1 MTVSIRQATM
11 AMSRL
16 KPSGRIGDNMKKILG
31 LVALF
36 LIIISSCFYFFIRQ
50 PKNIFDEIYQE
61 TAKNYLGHYN
71 FKDLKNVTV
80 KNRKL
85 YDSNMNETDKYE
97 SIITYDD
104 SSLGSDVKNLEL
116 RFNFDGSS
124 SKGVNIWFER
134 YANSGE
140 EINFVIHYEFK
151 KKLLVKK
158 IMIYEIR
165 SETYIKD
172 EAQVK
177 SYLEQYGI
185 TAKDLDSYF
194 DEIVNQ
200 KVLKDWCTIYDSKY
214 SPSNYGDVKIETQW
228 ENWWRGS
235 VDILENILWIEEEIP
250 PRMS

>member
-1 MTVSIRQATM
+1 
-11 AMSRL
+11 
-16 KPSGRIGDNMKKILG
+16 MKKILG
-31 LVALF
+31 LIGLYALIVLF
-36 LIIISSCFYFFIRQ
+36 CFYFFIHQ

-124 SKGVNIWFER
+124 KGVNIWFER

-151 KKLLVKK
+151 KKVLVKK
-158 IMIYEIR
+158 ILIYENR
-165 SETYIKD
+165 LETYIED

-177 SYLEQYGI
+177 SYLEKYGI
-185 TAKDLDSYF
+185 TAKDLDSYY
-194 DEIVNQ
+194 DEIVKQ
-200 KVLKDWCTIYDSKY
+200 KVLKDSCSIYDSNY
-214 SPSNYGDVKIETQW
+214 SPSNYGNVKVETQW
-228 ENWWRGS
+228 ENW
-235 VDILENILWIEEEIP
+235 
-250 PRMS
+250 

>member
-1 MTVSIRQATM
+1 
-11 AMSRL
+11 
-16 KPSGRIGDNMKKILG
+16 MKKIFSLLA
-31 LVALF
+31 LVLLVVLF
-36 LIIISSCFYFFIRQ
+36 CFYFFPKQ

-140 EINFVIHYEFK
+140 KINFVIHYEFK
-151 KKLLVKK
+151 KKVLVKK
-158 IMIYEIR
+158 ILIYENR
-165 SETYIKD
+165 SETYIED
-172 EAQVK
+172 EEQVK

-185 TAKDLDSYF
+185 TAKDLDSYY

-214 SPSNYGDVKIETQW
+214 SPSNYGDVKIASQW
-228 ENWWRGS
+228 ENW
-235 VDILENILWIEEEIP
+235 
-250 PRMS
+250 

>member
-1 MTVSIRQATM
+1 
-11 AMSRL
+11 
-16 KPSGRIGDNMKKILG
+16 MKKILG
-31 LVALF
+31 LVALVLLVVLF
-36 LIIISSCFYFFIRQ
+36 CFYFFPKQ
-50 PKNIFDEIYQE
+50 PNNIFDEIYQE

-85 YDSNMNETDKYE
+85 YYSNMNETDKYE

-116 RFNFDGSS
+116 RFNFDGS

-177 SYLEQYGI
+177 SYLEKYGI
-185 TAKDLDSYF
+185 TAKDLDSYY
-194 DEIVNQ
+194 DEIINQ
-200 KVLKDWCTIYDSKY
+200 KVLKDWCSIYDSKY
-214 SPSNYGDVKIETQW
+214 SPSNYGEVKIETQW
-228 ENWWRGS
+228 ENWWRRS
-235 VDILENILWIEEEIP
+235 VDILENILWIEVEIP
-250 PRMS
+250 PRTN

>member
-1 MTVSIRQATM
+1 M

-36 LIIISSCFYFFIRQ
+36 TLIVLSCFYFFTKQ

-61 TAKNYLGHYN
+61 TEKNYLGYYN
-71 FKDLKNVTV
+71 FNELKNVTV

-104 SSLGSDVKNLEL
+104 SSLGSDAKNLEL

-124 SKGVNIWFER
+124 KGINIWFER

-140 EINFVIHYEFK
+140 KINFVIHYGFK
-151 KKLLVKK
+151 KKVLVKK
-158 IMIYEIR
+158 IMIYEN
-165 SETYIKD
+165 SSKTYIED

-177 SYLEQYGI
+177 SYLEKYGI

-194 DEIVNQ
+194 DEIINQ
-200 KVLKDWCTIYDSKY
+200 KVLKDWCSIYDSKY
-214 SPSNYGDVKIETQW
+214 SPSNYGDVKVETQW
-228 ENWWRGS
+228 ENW
-235 VDILENILWIEEEIP
+235 
-250 PRMS
+250 

>member
-1 MTVSIRQATM
+1 
-11 AMSRL
+11 
-16 KPSGRIGDNMKKILG
+16 MKKIL
-31 LVALF
+31 ALIVLF
-36 LIIISSCFYFFIRQ
+36 VIIVSSCFYFFVRQ
-50 PKNIFDEIYQE
+50 PKNIFDEIYLE
-61 TAKNYLGHYN
+61 TAKNYLGYYN
-71 FKDLKNVTV
+71 FNELKNVTV

-104 SSLGSDVKNLEL
+104 SSLGSDAKNLEL
-116 RFNFDGSS
+116 RFNFEGS

-140 EINFVIHYEFK
+140 LINFVIHYEFK
-151 KKLLVKK
+151 KEVLVKK
-158 IMIYEIR
+158 IMIYENR
-165 SETYIKD
+165 VETYIED

-200 KVLKDWCTIYDSKY
+200 KVLKDWCTVYDSKY

-228 ENWWRGS
+228 ENW
-235 VDILENILWIEEEIP
+235 
-250 PRMS
+250 

>member
-1 MTVSIRQATM
+1 
-11 AMSRL
+11 
-16 KPSGRIGDNMKKILG
+16 MKKILG
-31 LVALF
+31 VLTIVVLLV
-36 LIIISSCFYFFIRQ
+36 SVCFYFFTHQ

-124 SKGVNIWFER
+124 KGVNIWFER

-140 EINFVIHYEFK
+140 KINFVIHYEFK
-151 KKLLVKK
+151 KKVLVKK
-158 IMIYEIR
+158 ILIYENR
-165 SETYIKD
+165 SETYIED
-172 EAQVK
+172 EEQVK

-185 TAKDLDSYF
+185 TAKDLDSYY

-200 KVLKDWCTIYDSKY
+200 KVLKDWCSIYDSKY
-214 SPSNYGDVKIETQW
+214 SPTNYGEVKVETQW
-228 ENWWRGS
+228 ENW
-235 VDILENILWIEEEIP
+235 
-250 PRMS
+250 

>member
-1 MTVSIRQATM
+1 V
-11 AMSRL
+11 
-16 KPSGRIGDNMKKILG
+16 
-31 LVALF
+31 
-36 LIIISSCFYFFIRQ
+36 RQ

-71 FKDLKNVTV
+71 LKDLKNVTV

-124 SKGVNIWFER
+124 KGVNIWFER

-140 EINFVIHYEFK
+140 KINFVIHYEFNK
-151 KKLLVKK
+151 KVLVKK
-158 IMIYEIR
+158 ILIYENR
-165 SETYIKD
+165 SETYIED
-172 EAQVK
+172 EAQLK

-185 TAKDLDSYF
+185 SAKDLDTYY

-200 KVLKDWCTIYDSKY
+200 KVLKDWRTIYDSKY
-214 SPSNYGDVKIETQW
+214 SPSNYGDIKIETQW
-228 ENWWRGS
+228 ENW
-235 VDILENILWIEEEIP
+235 
-250 PRMS
+250 

>member
-1 MTVSIRQATM
+1 
-11 AMSRL
+11 
-16 KPSGRIGDNMKKILG
+16 MKKILG
-31 LVALF
+31 LVALVLLVVLF
-36 LIIISSCFYFFIRQ
+36 CFYFFPKQ

-71 FKDLKNVTV
+71 FKDLKN
-80 KNRKL
+80 
-85 YDSNMNETDKYE
+85 
-97 SIITYDD
+97 
-104 SSLGSDVKNLEL
+104 KNLEL
-116 RFNFDGSS
+116 RFNFDGS

-177 SYLEQYGI
+177 SYLEKYGI
-185 TAKDLDSYF
+185 TAKDLDSYY
-194 DEIVNQ
+194 DEIINQ
-200 KVLKDWCTIYDSKY
+200 KVLKDWCSIYDSKY
-214 SPSNYGDVKIETQW
+214 SLSNYGEVKIETQW
-228 ENWWRGS
+228 ENW
-235 VDILENILWIEEEIP
+235 
-250 PRMS
+250 

>member
-1 MTVSIRQATM
+1 M

-36 LIIISSCFYFFIRQ
+36 LLIVLSCFYFFIHQ

-71 FKDLKNVTV
+71 FKDLKNVTA

-104 SSLGSDVKNLEL
+104 SSLESDVKNLEL
-116 RFNFDGSS
+116 GFNFDGS

-140 EINFVIHYEFK
+140 KINFVIHYEFK
-151 KKLLVKK
+151 KKVLVKK
-158 IMIYEIR
+158 ILIYENR
-165 SETYIKD
+165 SETYIED

-185 TAKDLDSYF
+185 TAKDLDSYY

-200 KVLKDWCTIYDSKY
+200 KVLKDWCTIYDSEY
-214 SPSNYGDVKIETQW
+214 SPSNYGDVKVETQW
-228 ENWWRGS
+228 ENW
-235 VDILENILWIEEEIP
+235 
-250 PRMS
+250 

>member
-1 MTVSIRQATM
+1 MTARTRQATM
-11 AMSRL
+11 VMSRL
-16 KPSGRIGDNMKKILG
+16 KRSGRIGDNMKKILG

-36 LIIISSCFYFFIRQ
+36 VLIILSCFYFFTRQ

-104 SSLGSDVKNLEL
+104 SSLGSDAKNLEL

-124 SKGVNIWFER
+124 KGINIWFER

-140 EINFVIHYEFK
+140 KLTLSFITDLRK
-151 KKLLVKK
+151 K
-158 IMIYEIR
+158 Y
-165 SETYIKD
+165 
-172 EAQVK
+172 
-177 SYLEQYGI
+177 
-185 TAKDLDSYF
+185 
-194 DEIVNQ
+194 
-200 KVLKDWCTIYDSKY
+200 
-214 SPSNYGDVKIETQW
+214 
-228 ENWWRGS
+228 
-235 VDILENILWIEEEIP
+235 
-250 PRMS
+250 

>member
-1 MTVSIRQATM
+1 MV
-11 AMSRL
+11 MSRL
-16 KPSGRIGDNMKKILG
+16 KRSGRIGDNMKKILG
-31 LVALF
+31 LVTLF
-36 LIIISSCFYFFIRQ
+36 VIIVSSCFYFFVRQ

-61 TAKNYLGHYN
+61 TAKNYLSYYN
-71 FKDLKNVTV
+71 FNDLKNVTV

-124 SKGVNIWFER
+124 KGVNIWFER

-151 KKLLVKK
+151 KKVLVKK

-177 SYLEQYGI
+177 SYLKKYGI
-185 TAKDLDSYF
+185 TAKDLDSYY
-194 DEIVNQ
+194 DEIINQ
-200 KVLKDWCTIYDSKY
+200 KVLKDWCSIYDSKY
-214 SPSNYGDVKIETQW
+214 SPSNYGDVKVETQW

-235 VDILENILWIEEEIP
+235 VDILENILWIEVEIP
-250 PRMS
+250 PRTN

>member
-1 MTVSIRQATM
+1 
-11 AMSRL
+11 
-16 KPSGRIGDNMKKILG
+16 MKKILG
-31 LVALF
+31 LVALVLLVVLF
-36 LIIISSCFYFFIRQ
+36 CFYFFPKQ

-104 SSLGSDVKNLEL
+104 SFLGSDVKNLEL
-116 RFNFDGSS
+116 RFNFDGS

-177 SYLEQYGI
+177 SYLEKYGI
-185 TAKDLDSYF
+185 TAKDLDSYY
-194 DEIVNQ
+194 DEIINQ
-200 KVLKDWCTIYDSKY
+200 KVLKDWCSIYDSKY
-214 SPSNYGDVKIETQW
+214 SLSNYGEVKIETQW
-228 ENWWRGS
+228 ENW
-235 VDILENILWIEEEIP
+235 
-250 PRMS
+250 

>member
-1 MTVSIRQATM
+1 MV
-11 AMSRL
+11 MSRL
-16 KPSGRIGDNMKKILG
+16 KRSGRIGDNMKKILG

-36 LIIISSCFYFFIRQ
+36 VLIILSCFYFFTRQ

-104 SSLGSDVKNLEL
+104 SSLGSDAKNLEL

-124 SKGVNIWFER
+124 KGINIWFER

-140 EINFVIHYEFK
+140 KLTLSFITDLRK
-151 KKLLVKK
+151 K
-158 IMIYEIR
+158 Y
-165 SETYIKD
+165 
-172 EAQVK
+172 
-177 SYLEQYGI
+177 
-185 TAKDLDSYF
+185 
-194 DEIVNQ
+194 
-200 KVLKDWCTIYDSKY
+200 
-214 SPSNYGDVKIETQW
+214 
-228 ENWWRGS
+228 
-235 VDILENILWIEEEIP
+235 
-250 PRMS
+250 

>member
-1 MTVSIRQATM
+1 
-11 AMSRL
+11 
-16 KPSGRIGDNMKKILG
+16 MKKILG

-36 LIIISSCFYFFIRQ
+36 VIIISSCFYFFVRQ

-124 SKGVNIWFER
+124 KG
-134 YANSGE
+134 
-140 EINFVIHYEFK
+140 
-151 KKLLVKK
+151 
-158 IMIYEIR
+158 
-165 SETYIKD
+165 
-172 EAQVK
+172 
-177 SYLEQYGI
+177 
-185 TAKDLDSYF
+185 
-194 DEIVNQ
+194 
-200 KVLKDWCTIYDSKY
+200 
-214 SPSNYGDVKIETQW
+214 
-228 ENWWRGS
+228 
-235 VDILENILWIEEEIP
+235 
-250 PRMS
+250 

>member
-1 MTVSIRQATM
+1 
-11 AMSRL
+11 
-16 KPSGRIGDNMKKILG
+16 MKKILG
-31 LVALF
+31 LVVLF
-36 LIIISSCFYFFIRQ
+36 MIIISSCFYFFPKQ

-61 TAKNYLGHYN
+61 TAKNYLGYYN
-71 FKDLKNVTV
+71 FNELKNVTV

-124 SKGVNIWFER
+124 KGVNIWFER

-140 EINFVIHYEFK
+140 KINFVIHYEFNK
-151 KKLLVKK
+151 KVLVKK
-158 IMIYEIR
+158 ILIYENR
-165 SETYIKD
+165 SETYIED

-185 TAKDLDSYF
+185 TAKDLDSESLERLVF
-194 DEIVNQ
+194 D
-200 KVLKDWCTIYDSKY
+200 L
-214 SPSNYGDVKIETQW
+214 
-228 ENWWRGS
+228 
-235 VDILENILWIEEEIP
+235 
-250 PRMS
+250 